1 MDFKLQMLQKLGNFD
16 DQLSFVLSKLCGISL
31 RGIMK
36 QASISSIM
44 TDITYRVCII
54 WNRTNSG
61 KEEDL
66 DIWNVEEG
74 IIYGNE
80 T

>member
-1 MDFKLQMLQKLGNFD
+1 MA
-16 DQLSFVLSKLCGISL
+16 S
-31 RGIMK
+31 MK

-54 WNRTNSG
+54 WNRTNLD

>member
-1 MDFKLQMLQKLGNFD
+1 MNFKLQKLQKLGNFD
-16 DQLSFVLSKLCGISL
+16 DQLSFVLSKLCGIGYVTS
-31 RGIMK
+31 MK
-36 QASISSIM
+36 QVSILSIM

-54 WNRTNSG
+54 WNRTNLD